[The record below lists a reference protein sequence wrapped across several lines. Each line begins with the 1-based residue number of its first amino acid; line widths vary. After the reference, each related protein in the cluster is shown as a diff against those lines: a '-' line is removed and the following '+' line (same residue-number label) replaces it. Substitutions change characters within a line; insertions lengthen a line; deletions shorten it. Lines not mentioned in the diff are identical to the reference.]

1 MRINAHEERDIRQ
14 RPRRHD
20 SDGGASGH
28 GSLVDVLG
36 LPDNRGGDGLDGGT
50 TVVDALP
57 HRILVGGWKS
67 LHAAE
72 PVGAVDFRSVQS
84 RTEEGR
90 RCAAVHLDVCWRRER
105 VQASRGVYLG
115 ILDSGVSVYLTNI
128 SSLVRVVRDMSYSGN
143 AEKVYVGAMKCHQ
156 DGSGIV
162 MSLGSPMMKKK

>member
-20 SDGGASGH
+20 SDGGATG
-28 GSLVDVLG
+28 GSLVDVAG

-57 HRILVGGWKS
+57 HRIRVGGRKS

-72 PVGAVDFRSVQS
+72 PVGAVDLRIVPS

-115 ILDSGVSVYLTNI
+115 ILDGGVSVYLVNI
-128 SSLVRVVRDMSYSGN
+128 SSLVRVVRDMY
-143 AEKVYVGAMKCHQ
+143 ERRTVEMPRRCTLVQ
-156 DGSGIV
+156 
-162 MSLGSPMMKKK
+162 